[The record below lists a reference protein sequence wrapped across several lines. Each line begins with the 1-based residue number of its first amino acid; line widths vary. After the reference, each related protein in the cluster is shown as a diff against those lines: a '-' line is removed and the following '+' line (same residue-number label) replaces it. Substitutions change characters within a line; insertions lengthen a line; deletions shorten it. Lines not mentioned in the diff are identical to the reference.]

1 MIRAHCVL
9 RCRRHDAQ
17 IVWLDRSPAVGHR
30 GVQKPRRP
38 RSREPPDPPYEAE
51 AKQNCELHLHVVLYR
66 RDVIDLVEH
75 IDILVVGL

>member
-1 MIRAHCVL
+1 MSEARRADCMARPL
-9 RCRRHDAQ
+9 AGC
-17 IVWLDRSPAVGHR
+17 WTPS